1 MLEIIKDKKQWDL
14 LVKEIDHYDF
24 HHTYD
29 YHYIAKSVN
38 ETPIL
43 LKYIENNILIG
54 LPLLIRDI
62 NGTSFKD
69 ATSVYGYAGP
79 ISKGITNN
87 FNNSNFIKELNHFF
101 TENKIISIFS
111 RLNPYVPYQERVL
124 KNYGKIIT
132 QGKVVNIDLTLNID
146 EQRQNYQNRLKTHT
160 NKSRRNCT
168 IKRALTDDDLHKFI
182 EIYYENMDRVNAKKM
197 YYFSNDYFH
206 KIAKSKDFETET
218 LLALDNESNKVIAG
232 SMFIKTKSIVQYH
245 LSGTKSEFLNLMP
258 TKLLIDEMRIRSYQE
273 GYTFFNLGGGLNGSD
288 DDSLFRFKS
297 SFSKDFKNFNLWN
310 LIINPKAYKELV
322 NERKIITKSH
332 FFPLYRCIE

>member
-182 EIYYENMDRVNAKKM
+182 EIYYENMDRVNAKK
-197 YYFSNDYFH
+197 N
-206 KIAKSKDFETET
+206 
-218 LLALDNESNKVIAG
+218 V
-232 SMFIKTKSIVQYH
+232 
-245 LSGTKSEFLNLMP
+245 
-258 TKLLIDEMRIRSYQE
+258 
-273 GYTFFNLGGGLNGSD
+273 
-288 DDSLFRFKS
+288 LFQ
-297 SFSKDFKNFNLWN
+297 
-310 LIINPKAYKELV
+310 
-322 NERKIITKSH
+322 
-332 FFPLYRCIE
+332 

>member
-1 MLEIIKDKKQWDL
+1 MQ
-14 LVKEIDHYDF
+14 
-24 HHTYD
+24 
-29 YHYIAKSVN
+29 
-38 ETPIL
+38 
-43 LKYIENNILIG
+43 
-54 LPLLIRDI
+54 
-62 NGTSFKD
+62 
-69 ATSVYGYAGP
+69 
-79 ISKGITNN
+79 
-87 FNNSNFIKELNHFF
+87 
-101 TENKIISIFS
+101 
-111 RLNPYVPYQERVL
+111 
-124 KNYGKIIT
+124 
-132 QGKVVNIDLTLNID
+132 
-146 EQRQNYQNRLKTHT
+146 
-160 NKSRRNCT
+160 
-168 IKRALTDDDLHKFI
+168 
-182 EIYYENMDRVNAKKM
+182 KKM